1 MPLIATQIL
10 WLNLITD
17 GLPAVALGVDPL
29 RKGIMDVAPRN
40 PNEPIITKSM
50 AINIVIIS
58 VLMAAGVLFLFD
70 KFLSEGEIVARTVA
84 FTSLVMLE
92 MVRVTMIRTQY
103 KLSFFSNPFLLG
115 AILLSVLLQVAVVYV
130 PVMNVVFKT
139 TPLAL
144 YHWGYMGAVMAVMF
158 VIGTLIAKQINR

>member
-1 MPLIATQIL
+1 
-10 WLNLITD
+10 
-17 GLPAVALGVDPL
+17 
-29 RKGIMDVAPRN
+29 
-40 PNEPIITKSM
+40 
-50 AINIVIIS
+50 
-58 VLMAAGVLFLFD
+58 
-70 KFLSEGEIVARTVA
+70 
-84 FTSLVMLE
+84 

-144 YHWGYMGAVMAVMF
+144 YHWGYMGAVMAAMF
-158 VIGTLIAKQINR
+158 VVGTLVAKQINR

>member
-1 MPLIATQIL
+1 MPLLATQIL

-40 PNEPIITKSM
+40 PGESIITKSM
-50 AINIVIIS
+50 AINIIIIA

-70 KFLSEGEIVARTVA
+70 KFLSEGETVARTVA

-144 YHWGYMGAVMAVMF
+144 HHWGYMGAVMAVMF
-158 VIGTLIAKQINR
+158 VVGMVIAKQINR